1 MNDPLDRPWQDIRSL
16 LAAPAGVPEKAAA
29 REPLTRTQRWLI
41 GIVAASAII
50 VAGLGFAGS
59 YRAVEH
65 LAEAK
70 GFGWYSY
77 GFPVGVD
84 AGIVSILALDLV
96 LTGLRMPFAP
106 LRPAAWFLTAATIS
120 FNASISWPDPIA
132 VGMHAVTPAL
142 FVIVVEAA
150 RHAVGRI
157 ADITAEKHIESPPI
171 MRWLLSPIPTYRI
184 WRRMRLWNLRSY
196 TEVIEQQKQLK
207 IYRARLRKQYGRKWR
222 SQAPAD
228 RLLVFTL
235 ANFGTSVSD
244 ALAAPEAEAE
254 AHRKAEAERRAE
266 FQRQV
271 MAEAEAEREA
281 EARRRA
287 EVEATR
293 LAEAEA
299 EAALAEIERAR
310 RVAEAEA
317 EAKIAATETERRR
330 LHQEQLTA
338 EAEAKL
344 QCEREAL
351 RVAQERER
359 SEAEALRA
367 IQARTRIEAEA
378 TKAKGARSESGA
390 PRRPKPKLEPEAK
403 SKPAALGGKRTQV
416 ETEVEAVLALIQ
428 ADGYEA
434 VGLERVK
441 ADFGLK
447 HAAAYDRLL
456 KARDRYRKSA

>member
-1 MNDPLDRPWQDIRSL
+1 MSDPLDPAWTDIRSI
-16 LAAPAGVPEKAAA
+16 LAAPATTPEKATGRA
-29 REPLTRTQRWLI
+29 PLTRTQKWLI
-41 GIVAASAII
+41 GVVAASAII

-77 GFPVGVD
+77 GFPIGVD

-96 LTGLRMPFAP
+96 LTGLRIPFTP

-120 FNASISWPDPIA
+120 FNASVAWGDPIA

-171 MRWLLSPIPTYRI
+171 IRWLLSPVPTCRI

-207 IYRARLRKQYGRKWR
+207 IYRARLRKQHGRKWR

-228 RLLVFTL
+228 QLLVFAL
-235 ANFGTSVSD
+235 AQFGTSVSD
-244 ALAAPEAEAE
+244 ALAAPEVEAE
-254 AHRKAEAERRAE
+254 AQRKAEVERRAE
-266 FQRQV
+266 IQRQV

-281 EARRRA
+281 EATRRA
-287 EVEATR
+287 EAEAR
-293 LAEAEA
+293 KLAEAEA
-299 EAALAEIERAR
+299 EAALADIERAQ

-317 EAKIAATETERRR
+317 EAKIASIEAARRR
-330 LHQEQLTA
+330 VYQEQCAA
-338 EAEAKL
+338 EDEAKL
-344 QCEREAL
+344 RFEREA
-351 RVAQERER
+351 Q
-359 SEAEALRA
+359 S
-367 IQARTRIEAEA
+367 
-378 TKAKGARSESGA
+378 
-390 PRRPKPKLEPEAK
+390 
-403 SKPAALGGKRTQV
+403 
-416 ETEVEAVLALIQ
+416 
-428 ADGYEA
+428 
-434 VGLERVK
+434 
-441 ADFGLK
+441 F
-447 HAAAYDRLL
+447 
-456 KARDRYRKSA
+456 

>member
-1 MNDPLDRPWQDIRSL
+1 MSDPLDPAWTDIRSI
-16 LAAPAGVPEKAAA
+16 LAAPATTPEKATGRA
-29 REPLTRTQRWLI
+29 PLTRTQKWLI
-41 GIVAASAII
+41 GVVAASAII

-77 GFPVGVD
+77 GFPIGVD

-96 LTGLRMPFAP
+96 LTGLRIPFTP

-120 FNASISWPDPIA
+120 FNASVAWGDPIA

-171 MRWLLSPIPTYRI
+171 IRWLLSPVPTCRI

-196 TEVIEQQKQLK
+196 TEVIEQQKQIK
-207 IYRARLRKQYGRKWR
+207 IYRARLRKQHGRKWR

-228 RLLVFTL
+228 QLLVFAL
-235 ANFGTSVSD
+235 AQFGTSVSD
-244 ALAAPEAEAE
+244 ALAAPEVEAE
-254 AHRKAEAERRAE
+254 AQRKAEVERRAE
-266 FQRQV
+266 IQRQV

-281 EARRRA
+281 EATRRA
-287 EVEATR
+287 EAEAR
-293 LAEAEA
+293 KLAEAEA
-299 EAALAEIERAR
+299 EAALADIERAQ

-317 EAKIAATETERRR
+317 EAKIASIEAARRR
-330 LHQEQLTA
+330 VYQEQCAA
-338 EAEAKL
+338 EDEAKL
-344 QCEREAL
+344 RFEREAL
-351 RVAQERER
+351 RIAQERER

-367 IQARTRIEAEA
+367 AQARTRIEVEA
-378 TKAKGARSESGA
+378 AKPKTVRADPEA
-390 PRRPKPKLEPEAK
+390 LRRPKPKSDAK
-403 SKPAALGGKRTQV
+403 PKPAALGGKRTQV
-416 ETEVEAVLALIQ
+416 ETEVEAVLALME
-428 ADGYEA
+428 ADGYDA

-441 ADFGLK
+441 ADLGLK

-456 KARDRYRKSA
+456 KARDRYRKTA